1 MGVNMMENKWSIRLI
16 RLAAIFGLLGA
27 IIGSDMAG
35 SGNYQ
40 IRPVHAH
47 ILVVGW
53 LSIFV
58 WGLFY
63 RVFKIKSSKLVAAQG
78 WTAGIGAVGLT
89 AGMWLHLVKPFEINE
104 TFALIFYIVG
114 GTILLISF
122 VIFIIV
128 TFMIE
133 PVKGG
138 QAS

>member
-63 RVFKIKSSKLVAAQG
+63 RMFKIKSSKLVAAQG
-78 WTAGIGAVGLT
+78 WTAGIGSVGLT

-104 TFALIFYIVG
+104 TLALIFYIVG

>member
-16 RLAAIFGLLGA
+16 RLGAIFGLLGA

-63 RVFKIKSSKLVAAQG
+63 RVFKIKSTKLVTAHG

-89 AGMWLHLVKPFEINE
+89 AGMWLHLVRPFEISD

-114 GTILLISF
+114 GSILLISF
-122 VIFIIV
+122 VLFIIV